1 MLNADLCIIPV
12 LIGVGKC
19 KHYQSIIFINKKM
32 REKGQPKFNFHFI
45 TLEETLKEVAL
56 LS

>member
-1 MLNADLCIIPV
+1 MLNADLYIIQV